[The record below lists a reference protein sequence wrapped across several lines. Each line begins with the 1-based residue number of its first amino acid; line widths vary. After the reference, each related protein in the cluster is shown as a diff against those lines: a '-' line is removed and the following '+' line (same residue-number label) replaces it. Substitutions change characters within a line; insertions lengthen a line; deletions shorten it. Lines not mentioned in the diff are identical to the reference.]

1 MSKENTFKLK
11 TLTTKDGV
19 KMTLFDGK
27 LHNWDGKNKASE

>member
-11 TLTTKDGV
+11 TITTKDGV
-19 KMTLFDGK
+19 KMTLFENK